1 MNTKLSVF
9 LLSSLSLF
17 MSVGAYAVSK
27 ENSAD
32 YINWSYA
39 TGGDT
44 TVSNSANTTPDK
56 DIVLPE
62 KKANVPC
69 TVGCDRPD
77 TSRETALTM
86 TYEDEADLTIPE
98 LPLPTMA
105 ADDETMF
112 EPQPPAISVRDKW
125 AQQTESV
132 IAAESAPLTSTSVE
146 TYYTQSAPKVQYPI
160 TRQYPI
166 SVQYP
171 VTVQRDVTVEQPV
184 VMQQPVIV
192 RRPVVMQ
199 QAVTVQRQPA
209 YVQAQPMVMQQQPTY
224 IQQQPVVVQAPAGS
238 VDMMLQQLGIP
249 ATQQM
254 PATFQMQP
262 MPTQSVMPMMPAAPQ
277 QQAVIPTAAQPA
289 TPDMAQQPAQ
299 QPIQQPVPQA
309 LPQPIVPQMQMA
321 PVAAP
326 VMQMPITPYYP
337 QSGYTYPIY
346 Q

>member
-27 ENSAD
+27 ENSSD

-44 TVSNSANTTPDK
+44 SVSDSAKTTPDK

-62 KKANVPC
+62 KKADIPC

-77 TSRETALTM
+77 TNRDTALTM

-98 LPLPTMA
+98 LPLPTMVT
-105 ADDETMF
+105 DDETMF
-112 EPQPPAISVRDKW
+112 EQQPPAISVRDKW
-125 AQQTESV
+125 ATQETESV
-132 IAAESAPLTSTSVE
+132 VAAETAPLTGTGVE
-146 TYYTQSAPKVQYPI
+146 TYYTQSTPKVQYPI

-171 VTVQRDVTVEQPV
+171 VTIQRDVTVEQPV

-199 QAVTVQRQPA
+199 QAVTVQQQPA

-224 IQQQPVVVQAPAGS
+224 VQQPPLVMQAPAGS
-238 VDMMLQQLGIP
+238 VDIMLHHLGVP
-249 ATQQM
+249 TTQQV
-254 PATFQMQP
+254 PTTFQMP
-262 MPTQSVMPMMPAAPQ
+262 
-277 QQAVIPTAAQPA
+277 
-289 TPDMAQQPAQ
+289 
-299 QPIQQPVPQA
+299 QPV
-309 LPQPIVPQMQMA
+309 VPQMHVA
-321 PVAAP
+321 PVSVP
-326 VMQMPITPYYP
+326 VMQMPVTPYYQ